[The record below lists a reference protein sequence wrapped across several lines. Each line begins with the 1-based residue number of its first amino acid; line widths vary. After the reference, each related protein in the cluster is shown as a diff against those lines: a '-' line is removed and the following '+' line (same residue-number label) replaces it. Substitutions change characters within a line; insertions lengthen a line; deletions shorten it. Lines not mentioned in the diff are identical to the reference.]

1 MKIPLQ
7 SRLNTSDEPI
17 TSVSEK
23 PQFEYKNSIAWSGT
37 IRNAYVTQGEGF
49 VSTTGEEVQIHS
61 VDGGVAFKYNDK
73 TLTSKYNWVLSDKY
87 KTNPNA
93 TGTKTSSVIYNDLLY
108 TLYDSDDVVS
118 LIISNRDGSNAKQI
132 DLDCNSAVLSSV
144 YKLDIAPVL
153 WTVKTTEVGS
163 NLFDNEVRGYSLDD
177 LETPM
182 LSFDTDD
189 YTPLGDCHSATIF
202 KQANDRITY
211 ALGCDDIDHNRS
223 RVFVFNK
230 NYTEPTIYKWF
241 GCISPSGLITGEP
254 IPDPDI
260 FKNVDR
266 NSNGTYSWDMYGT
279 GTSYIKGQMI
289 GGYTPPTTSK
299 EKFDKLVIET
309 WNENESVRYNMSSND
324 AKLEDDDVDPM
335 RYFVTNF
342 ADNQGIY
349 YDYGQGWLKTYV
361 RKVHRVNRVIS
372 DCYLY
377 TYGAKKTS
385 NLIYRKESLICKGN
399 NQTYSYQE
407 GKLSQR
413 IYTVGRDNKGSN
425 SMLGTIPCVIEII
438 PSDNSTNTQ
447 YLDMQ
452 LYGLATLSF
461 SWMGTLITTGAG
473 DSGYGKYTLH
483 VSEDGK
489 TIDLCVDELNYT
501 IKNSNDIK
509 DFKVEKLADYMFL
522 TNALDAKNLLVEDHD
537 GNISLQRTAVSYNME
552 AILAIEDSAMSPPSA
567 TQSVSNTVF
576 YWAAAFNDKVYNG
589 VYTNNNTTSTS
600 YLLPAIALY
609 MYISPSELSGVTT
622 AVLDNKGTFLN
633 PLLKGL
639 FNEYEGVNIYYTLN
653 TTTTTLYY
661 KTTNKV
667 KETDITKDRYDLYG
681 KKTYDVEKKD
691 TSYTI
696 TSFIYPVAVGS
707 FVTGINY
714 IQPTMLL
721 SENYAVQ
728 LYLSDNRLFAFYL
741 WGNRV
746 YNGDHVFTIYGS
758 NYYYDGQ
765 GIYFLG
771 RGSSYASNQ
780 FVCYALGLKFLA
792 NSGSEAYFYSPFEKR
807 LFIFTGSNTMQPA
820 DLLSGVGFI
829 NDAMFSSHEQ
839 MLYMLTD
846 DNRVVIRSSTDTCAL
861 DDVPDNSHLEGTD
874 QGAAICWKGGFFI
887 YSPYRG
893 TSYRPFRL
901 ETEYLGDDETLQ
913 KCSYIDVL
921 LYKIKEKPV
930 SVTFKVHTL
939 NGIEDKAEVNV
950 ERIGVN
956 DWKGR
961 TYRKR
966 LSPKLSTGNAFKV
979 DIESDDEIAV
989 SFINFEISKAGSGSG
1004 VRR

>member
-23 PQFEYKNSIAWSGT
+23 PQFQYKNSIMWSGT
-37 IRNAYVTQGEGF
+37 IRNAYITQGSGF
-49 VSTTGEEVQIHS
+49 VSTTGHEVNIEQTEK
-61 VDGGVAFKYNDK
+61 GVAFKYGDK
-73 TLTSKYNWVLSDKY
+73 TLRDNYNWVLANKY
-87 KTNPNA
+87 KTSSQA
-93 TGTKTSSVIYNDLLY
+93 TGKRTSSVIYNNKLY
-108 TLYDSDDVVS
+108 TIYDADDVVS
-118 LIISNRDGSNAKQI
+118 LIISNRDGSNPEQI
-132 DLDCNSAVLSSV
+132 DLDCSSAVLSSV
-144 YKLDIAPVL
+144 YKVNKAPIL
-153 WTVKTTEVGS
+153 WLVKTTEVGN
-163 NLFDNEVRGYSLDD
+163 NLFDNTVRGYSLED
-177 LETPM
+177 LDTPL
-182 LSFDTDD
+182 LSYDTDD
-189 YTPLGDCHSATIF
+189 YIPLGDCNSATVF
-202 KQANDRITY
+202 MQSNGKVSY
-211 ALGCDDIDHNRS
+211 VLGCDDIDHNRS
-223 RVFVFNK
+223 KVFVFNK
-230 NYTEPTIYKWF
+230 STTEPTIYKWF
-241 GCISPSGLITGEP
+241 GCVGPSGIITGEP

-279 GTSYIKGQMI
+279 TTNYIKGQLI
-289 GGYTPPTTSK
+289 GGYIPPVTSK
-299 EKFDKLVIET
+299 EKFDKIVIES

-324 AKLEDDDVDPM
+324 TKLEDGDVDPV

-349 YDYGQGWLKTYV
+349 YDYGQGWLKTYI
-361 RKVHRVNRVIS
+361 RKVHRTNRIIEE
-372 DCYLY
+372 CYLY
-377 TYGAKKTS
+377 TYGAKRIS
-385 NLIYRKESLICKGN
+385 NLPYRKESLICKGN
-399 NQTYSYQE
+399 NQVYNYNE
-407 GKLSQR
+407 GELNQR

-438 PSDNSTNTQ
+438 PSDNTTNTQ

-473 DSGYGKYTLH
+473 DSGYGNYTIVVDDNQIH
-483 VSEDGK
+483 
-489 TIDLCVDELNYT
+489 LCVDELNYT
-501 IKNSNDIK
+501 IKQSNDIS
-509 DFKVEKLADYMFL
+509 DFHVEKLADYMFL
-522 TNALDAKNLLVEDHD
+522 TNILDNKNLLVESHD
-537 GNISLQRTAVSYNME
+537 GNISLERTAVSYNME
-552 AILAIEDSAMSPPSA
+552 AILNIEESTMSAPSA

-609 MYISPSELSGVTT
+609 MYISPTELSDVTT

-639 FNEYEGVNIYYTLN
+639 FSEYESVNVYYTLN

-667 KETDITKDRYDLYG
+667 KESDITKDRYDLYG
-681 KKTYDVEKKD
+681 KKTFDVSKKD
-691 TSYTI
+691 TSYAI
-696 TSFIYPVAVGS
+696 TSFIYPVAAGS

-820 DLLSGVGFI
+820 DLLSEVGLI
-829 NDAMFSSHEQ
+829 TDAMFSSHEQ

-846 DNRVVIRSSTDTCAL
+846 DNRVIIRSSTDTCAL

-874 QGAAICWKGGFFI
+874 DGAAICWKNGFFI
-887 YSPYRG
+887 YSPYKG
-893 TSYRPFRL
+893 TSFRPFKL
-901 ETEYLGDDETLQ
+901 GTEYLGDDENLQ

-921 LYKIKEKPV
+921 LYKLKDKPIK
-930 SVTFKVHTL
+930 VTFKVHTL
-939 NGIEDKAEVNV
+939 NGIEEKTEI
-950 ERIGVN
+950 ETETIGVK

-966 LSPKLSTGNAFKV
+966 FSPRLSTGNAFKIS
-979 DIESDDEIAV
+979 IESDDEIAV
-989 SFINFEISKAGSGSG
+989 SFINFEMSTVGKGSG

>member
-17 TSVSEK
+17 TSVSEH
-23 PQFEYKNSIAWSGT
+23 PQFQYKNSIMWNGT
-37 IRNAYVTQGEGF
+37 IRNAYTTQGSGF
-49 VSTTGEEVQIHS
+49 VSTTGHEVNIEQTEK
-61 VDGGVAFKYNDK
+61 GVAFKYGDK
-73 TLTSKYNWVLSDKY
+73 TLRDNYNWVLANKY
-87 KTNPNA
+87 KTSPQA
-93 TGTKTSSVIYNDLLY
+93 TGKRTSSVIYNNKLY
-108 TLYDSDDVVS
+108 TIYDADDVVS
-118 LIISNRDGSNAKQI
+118 LIISNRDGSNPEQI
-132 DLDCNSAVLSSV
+132 DLDCSSAVLSSV
-144 YKLDIAPVL
+144 YKVNKAPIL
-153 WTVKTTEVGS
+153 WLVKTTEVGN
-163 NLFDNEVRGYSLDD
+163 NLFDNAVRGYSLED
-177 LETPM
+177 LDTAL
-182 LSFDTDD
+182 LSYDTDD
-189 YTPLGDCHSATIF
+189 YIPLGDCNSATVF
-202 KQANDRITY
+202 MQSNGKVSY
-211 ALGCDDIDHNRS
+211 VLGCDDIDHNRS
-223 RVFVFNK
+223 KVFVFNK
-230 NYTEPTIYKWF
+230 NTTEPTIYKWF
-241 GCISPSGLITGEP
+241 GCVGPSGIITGEP
-254 IPDPDI
+254 IPDPDM
-260 FKNVDR
+260 FKNIDR

-279 GTSYIKGQMI
+279 TTNYIKGQLI
-289 GGYTPPTTSK
+289 GGYIPPVTSK
-299 EKFDKLVIET
+299 EKFDKIVIES

-324 AKLEDDDVDPM
+324 TKLEDDDVDPV

-361 RKVHRVNRVIS
+361 RKVHRTDRVIEE
-372 DCYLY
+372 CYLY
-377 TYGAKKTS
+377 TYGAKRIN
-385 NLIYRKESLICKGN
+385 NLPYRKESLICKGN
-399 NQTYSYQE
+399 NQVYNYTE
-407 GKLSQR
+407 GNLNQR

-438 PSDNSTNTQ
+438 PSDNTTNTQ

-473 DSGYGKYTLH
+473 DSGYGNYTIVVDDNQIH
-483 VSEDGK
+483 
-489 TIDLCVDELNYT
+489 LCVDELNYT
-501 IKNSNDIK
+501 IKQSNDIS
-509 DFKVEKLADYMFL
+509 DFHVEKLADYMFL
-522 TNALDAKNLLVEDHD
+522 TNILDNKNLLVESHD
-537 GNISLQRTAVSYNME
+537 GNISLERTAVSYNME
-552 AILAIEDSAMSPPSA
+552 AILSIEESTMSAPSA

-600 YLLPAIALY
+600 YLLPAVALY
-609 MYISPSELSGVTT
+609 MYISPTELSSVTT

-639 FNEYEGVNIYYTLN
+639 FSEYEGVNVYYTLN

-667 KETDITKDRYDLYG
+667 KEADITKDRYDLYG
-681 KKTYDVEKKD
+681 KKTFDVSKKD

-728 LYLSDNRLFAFYL
+728 LYLSDNKLFAFYL

-820 DLLSGVGFI
+820 DLLSEVGLI
-829 NDAMFSSHEQ
+829 TDAMFSSHEQ

-846 DNRVVIRSSTDTCAL
+846 DNRVIIRSSTDTCAL

-874 QGAAICWKGGFFI
+874 DGAAICWKNGFFI
-887 YSPYRG
+887 YSPYKG
-893 TSYRPFRL
+893 TSFRPFKL
-901 ETEYLGDDETLQ
+901 ETEYLGDDENLQ

-921 LYKIKEKPV
+921 LYKLKDKPIK
-930 SVTFKVHTL
+930 VTFKVHTL
-939 NGIEDKAEVNV
+939 NGIEEKTETETEV
-950 ERIGVN
+950 IGVK

-966 LSPKLSTGNAFKV
+966 FSPRLSTGNAFKIS
-979 DIESDDEIAV
+979 IESDDEIAV
-989 SFINFEISKAGSGSG
+989 SFINFEMSTVGKGSG

>member
-17 TSVSEK
+17 TSVSEH
-23 PQFEYKNSIAWSGT
+23 PQFQYKNSMMWNGT
-37 IRNAYVTQGEGF
+37 IRNAYTTQGSGF
-49 VSTTGEEVQIHS
+49 VSTTGHEVNIEQTEK
-61 VDGGVAFKYNDK
+61 GVAFKYGDK
-73 TLTSKYNWVLSDKY
+73 TLRDNYNWVLANKY
-87 KTNPNA
+87 KTSSQA
-93 TGTKTSSVIYNDLLY
+93 TGKRTSSVIYNNKLY
-108 TLYDSDDVVS
+108 TIYDADDVVS
-118 LIISNRDGSNAKQI
+118 LIISNRDGSNPEQI
-132 DLDCNSAVLSSV
+132 DLDCSSAVLSSV
-144 YKLDIAPVL
+144 YKVNKAPIL
-153 WTVKTTEVGS
+153 WLVKTTEVGN
-163 NLFDNEVRGYSLDD
+163 NLFDNAVRGYSLED
-177 LETPM
+177 LDTPL
-182 LSFDTDD
+182 LSYDTDD
-189 YTPLGDCHSATIF
+189 YIPLGDCNSATVF
-202 KQANDRITY
+202 MQSNDKVSY
-211 ALGCDDIDHNRS
+211 VLGCDDIDHNRS
-223 RVFVFNK
+223 KVFVFNK
-230 NYTEPTIYKWF
+230 NTTEPTIYKWF
-241 GCISPSGLITGEP
+241 GCVGPSGIITGEP
-254 IPDPDI
+254 IPDPDT
-260 FKNVDR
+260 FKNIDR

-279 GTSYIKGQMI
+279 TTNYIKGQLI
-289 GGYTPPTTSK
+289 GGYIPPVTSK
-299 EKFDKLVIET
+299 EKFDKIVIES

-324 AKLEDDDVDPM
+324 AKLEDDDVDPV

-361 RKVHRVNRVIS
+361 RKVHRTDRVIEE
-372 DCYLY
+372 CYLY
-377 TYGAKKTS
+377 TYGAKRVN
-385 NLIYRKESLICKGN
+385 NLPYRKESLICKGN
-399 NQTYSYQE
+399 NQVYNYTE
-407 GKLSQR
+407 GNLNQR

-438 PSDNSTNTQ
+438 PSDNTTNTQ

-473 DSGYGKYTLH
+473 DSGYGNYTIVVDDNQIH
-483 VSEDGK
+483 
-489 TIDLCVDELNYT
+489 LCVDELNYT
-501 IKNSNDIK
+501 IKQSNDIS
-509 DFKVEKLADYMFL
+509 DFHVEKLADYMFL
-522 TNALDAKNLLVEDHD
+522 TNILDNKNLLVESHD
-537 GNISLQRTAVSYNME
+537 GNLSLERTAVSYNME
-552 AILAIEDSAMSPPSA
+552 AILSIEESAMSAPSA

-600 YLLPAIALY
+600 YLLPAVALY
-609 MYISPSELSGVTT
+609 MYISPTELSNVTT

-639 FNEYEGVNIYYTLN
+639 FSEYEGVNVYYTLN

-667 KETDITKDRYDLYG
+667 KEADITKDRYDLYG
-681 KKTYDVEKKD
+681 KKTFDVSKKD

-696 TSFIYPVAVGS
+696 TSFIYPVAAGS

-728 LYLSDNRLFAFYL
+728 LYLSDNKLFAFYL

-820 DLLSGVGFI
+820 DLLSEVGLI
-829 NDAMFSSHEQ
+829 TDAMFSSHEQ

-846 DNRVVIRSSTDTCAL
+846 DNRVIIRSSTDTCAL

-874 QGAAICWKGGFFI
+874 DGAAICWKNGFFI
-887 YSPYRG
+887 YSPYKG
-893 TSYRPFRL
+893 TSFRPFKL
-901 ETEYLGDDETLQ
+901 ETEYLGDDENLQ

-921 LYKIKEKPV
+921 LYKLKDKPIK
-930 SVTFKVHTL
+930 VTFKVHTL
-939 NGIEDKAEVNV
+939 NGIEEKTETETEV
-950 ERIGVN
+950 IGVK

-966 LSPKLSTGNAFKV
+966 FSPRLSTGNAFKIS
-979 DIESDDEIAV
+979 IESDDEIAV
-989 SFINFEISKAGSGSG
+989 SFINFEMSTVGKGSG

>member
-17 TSVSEK
+17 TSVSEH
-23 PQFEYKNSIAWSGT
+23 PQFQYKNSIMWNGT
-37 IRNAYVTQGEGF
+37 IRNAYTTQGSGF
-49 VSTTGEEVQIHS
+49 VSTTGHEVNIEQTEK
-61 VDGGVAFKYNDK
+61 GVAFKYGDK
-73 TLTSKYNWVLSDKY
+73 TLRDNYNWVLANKY
-87 KTNPNA
+87 KTSSQA
-93 TGTKTSSVIYNDLLY
+93 TGKRTSSVIYNNKLY
-108 TLYDSDDVVS
+108 TIYDADDVVS
-118 LIISNRDGSNAKQI
+118 LIISNRDGSNPEQI
-132 DLDCNSAVLSSV
+132 DLDCSSAVLSSV
-144 YKLDIAPVL
+144 YKVNKAPIL
-153 WTVKTTEVGS
+153 WLVKTTEVGN
-163 NLFDNEVRGYSLDD
+163 NLFDNAVRGYSLED
-177 LETPM
+177 LDTPL
-182 LSFDTDD
+182 LSYDTDD
-189 YTPLGDCHSATIF
+189 YIPLGDCNSATVF
-202 KQANDRITY
+202 MQSNGKVSY
-211 ALGCDDIDHNRS
+211 VLGCDDIDHNRS
-223 RVFVFNK
+223 KVFVFNK
-230 NYTEPTIYKWF
+230 STTEPTIYKWF
-241 GCISPSGLITGEP
+241 GCVGPSGIITGEP
-254 IPDPDI
+254 IPDPDT
-260 FKNVDR
+260 FKNIDR

-279 GTSYIKGQMI
+279 TTNYIKGQLI
-289 GGYTPPTTSK
+289 GGYIPPVTSK
-299 EKFDKLVIET
+299 EKFDKIVIES

-324 AKLEDDDVDPM
+324 AKLEDDDVDPV

-361 RKVHRVNRVIS
+361 RKVHRTDRVIEE
-372 DCYLY
+372 CYLY
-377 TYGAKKTS
+377 TYGAKRVN
-385 NLIYRKESLICKGN
+385 NLPYRKESLICKGN
-399 NQTYSYQE
+399 NQVYNYTE
-407 GKLSQR
+407 GNLNQR

-438 PSDNSTNTQ
+438 PSDNTTNTQ

-473 DSGYGKYTLH
+473 DSGYGNYTIVVDDNQIH
-483 VSEDGK
+483 
-489 TIDLCVDELNYT
+489 LCVDELNYT
-501 IKNSNDIK
+501 IKQSNDVS
-509 DFKVEKLADYMFL
+509 DFHVEKLADYMFL
-522 TNALDAKNLLVEDHD
+522 TNILDNKNLLVESHD
-537 GNISLQRTAVSYNME
+537 GNLSLERTAVSYNME
-552 AILAIEDSAMSPPSA
+552 AILSIEESTMSAPSA

-600 YLLPAIALY
+600 YLLPAVALY
-609 MYISPSELSGVTT
+609 MYINPTELSNVTT

-639 FNEYEGVNIYYTLN
+639 FSEYEGVNVYYTLN

-667 KETDITKDRYDLYG
+667 KEADITKDRYDLYG
-681 KKTYDVEKKD
+681 KKTFDVSKKD

-696 TSFIYPVAVGS
+696 TSFIYPVAAGS

-728 LYLSDNRLFAFYL
+728 LYLSDNKLFAFYL

-820 DLLSGVGFI
+820 DLLSEVGLI
-829 NDAMFSSHEQ
+829 TDAMFSSHEQ

-846 DNRVVIRSSTDTCAL
+846 DNRVIIRSSTDTCAL

-874 QGAAICWKGGFFI
+874 DGAAICWKNGFFI
-887 YSPYRG
+887 YSPYKG
-893 TSYRPFRL
+893 TSFRPFKL
-901 ETEYLGDDETLQ
+901 ETEYLGDDENLQ

-921 LYKIKEKPV
+921 LYKLKDKPIK
-930 SVTFKVHTL
+930 VTFKVHTL
-939 NGIEDKAEVNV
+939 NGIEEKTETETEV
-950 ERIGVN
+950 IGVK

-966 LSPKLSTGNAFKV
+966 FSPRLSTGNAFKIS
-979 DIESDDEIAV
+979 IESDDEIAV
-989 SFINFEISKAGSGSG
+989 SFINFEMSTVGKGSG

>member
-17 TSVSEK
+17 TSVSEH
-23 PQFEYKNSIAWSGT
+23 PQFQYKNSMMWNGT
-37 IRNAYVTQGEGF
+37 IRNAYTTQGSGF
-49 VSTTGEEVQIHS
+49 VSTTGHEVNIEQTEK
-61 VDGGVAFKYNDK
+61 GVAFKYGDK
-73 TLTSKYNWVLSDKY
+73 TLRDNYNWVLANKY
-87 KTNPNA
+87 KTSSQA
-93 TGTKTSSVIYNDLLY
+93 TGKRTSSVIYNNKLY
-108 TLYDSDDVVS
+108 TIYDADDVVS
-118 LIISNRDGSNAKQI
+118 LIISNRDGSNPEQI
-132 DLDCNSAVLSSV
+132 DLDCSSAVLSSV
-144 YKLDIAPVL
+144 YKVNKAPIL
-153 WTVKTTEVGS
+153 WLVKTTEVGN
-163 NLFDNEVRGYSLDD
+163 NLFDNAVRGYSLED
-177 LETPM
+177 LDTPL
-182 LSFDTDD
+182 LSYDTDD
-189 YTPLGDCHSATIF
+189 YIPLGDCNSATVF
-202 KQANDRITY
+202 MQSNGKVSY
-211 ALGCDDIDHNRS
+211 VLGCDDIDHNRS
-223 RVFVFNK
+223 KVFVFNK
-230 NYTEPTIYKWF
+230 NTTEPTIYKWF
-241 GCISPSGLITGEP
+241 GCVGPSGIITGEP
-254 IPDPDI
+254 IPDPDT
-260 FKNVDR
+260 FKNIDR

-279 GTSYIKGQMI
+279 TTNYIKGQLI
-289 GGYTPPTTSK
+289 GGYIPPVTSK
-299 EKFDKLVIET
+299 EKFDKIVIES

-324 AKLEDDDVDPM
+324 AKLEDDDVDPV

-361 RKVHRVNRVIS
+361 RKVHRTDRVIEE
-372 DCYLY
+372 CYLY
-377 TYGAKKTS
+377 TYGAKRVN
-385 NLIYRKESLICKGN
+385 NLPYRKESLICKGN
-399 NQTYSYQE
+399 NQVYNYTE
-407 GKLSQR
+407 GNLNQR

-438 PSDNSTNTQ
+438 PSDNTTNTQ

-473 DSGYGKYTLH
+473 DSGYGNYTIVVDDNQIH
-483 VSEDGK
+483 
-489 TIDLCVDELNYT
+489 LCVDELNYT
-501 IKNSNDIK
+501 IKQSNDVS
-509 DFKVEKLADYMFL
+509 DFHVEKLADYMFL
-522 TNALDAKNLLVEDHD
+522 TNILDNKNLLVESHD
-537 GNISLQRTAVSYNME
+537 GNLSLERTAVSYNME
-552 AILAIEDSAMSPPSA
+552 AILSIEESTMSAPSA

-600 YLLPAIALY
+600 YLLPAVALY
-609 MYISPSELSGVTT
+609 MYISPTELSNVTT

-639 FNEYEGVNIYYTLN
+639 FSEYEGVNVYYTLN

-667 KETDITKDRYDLYG
+667 KEADITKDRYDLYG
-681 KKTYDVEKKD
+681 KKTFDVSKKD

-696 TSFIYPVAVGS
+696 TSFIYPVAAGS

-728 LYLSDNRLFAFYL
+728 LYLSDNKLFAFYL

-820 DLLSGVGFI
+820 DLLSEVGLI
-829 NDAMFSSHEQ
+829 TDAMFSSHEQ

-846 DNRVVIRSSTDTCAL
+846 DNRVIIRSSTDTCAL

-874 QGAAICWKGGFFI
+874 DGAAICWKNGFFI
-887 YSPYRG
+887 YSPYKG
-893 TSYRPFRL
+893 TSFRPFKL
-901 ETEYLGDDETLQ
+901 ETEYLGDDENLQ

-921 LYKIKEKPV
+921 LYKLKDKPIK
-930 SVTFKVHTL
+930 VTFKVHTL
-939 NGIEDKAEVNV
+939 NGIEEKTETETEV
-950 ERIGVN
+950 IGVK

-966 LSPKLSTGNAFKV
+966 FSPRLSTGNAFKIS
-979 DIESDDEIAV
+979 IESDDEIAV
-989 SFINFEISKAGSGSG
+989 SFINFEMSTVGKGSG

>member
-17 TSVSEK
+17 TSVSEQ
-23 PQFEYKNSIAWSGT
+23 PQFQYKNSVMWSGT
-37 IRNAYVTQGEGF
+37 IRNAYITQGSGF
-49 VSTTGEEVQIHS
+49 VSTTGHEVNIEQTEK
-61 VDGGVAFKYNDK
+61 GVAFKYGDK
-73 TLTSKYNWVLSDKY
+73 TLRDNYNWVLAEKH
-87 KTNPNA
+87 KTSPQA
-93 TGTKTSSVIYNDLLY
+93 TGKRTSSVIYNNKLY
-108 TLYDSDDVVS
+108 TLYDADDVVS
-118 LIISNRDGSNAKQI
+118 LIISNRDGSDPEQI
-132 DLDCNSAVLSSV
+132 DLDCSSAVLSSV
-144 YKLDIAPVL
+144 YKVNKAPIL
-153 WTVKTTEVGS
+153 WLVKTTEVGN
-163 NLFDNEVRGYSLDD
+163 NLFDNAVRGYSLED
-177 LETPM
+177 LNTPL
-182 LSFDTDD
+182 LSYDTDD
-189 YTPLGDCHSATIF
+189 YIPLGDCHSATVF
-202 KQANDRITY
+202 MQSNGKVSY
-211 ALGCDDIDHNRS
+211 VLGCDDIDHNRS
-223 RVFVFNK
+223 KVFVFNK
-230 NYTEPTIYKWF
+230 NTTEPTIYKWF
-241 GCISPSGLITGEP
+241 GCVGPSGIITGEP
-254 IPDPDI
+254 IPDPDT

-266 NSNGTYSWDMYGT
+266 NSNGTYSWDMYST
-279 GTSYIKGQMI
+279 TSNYIKGQLI
-289 GGYTPPTTSK
+289 GGYIPPVTSK
-299 EKFDKLVIET
+299 EKFDKIIIES

-324 AKLEDDDVDPM
+324 TKLEDDDVDPM

-361 RKVHRVNRVIS
+361 RKVHRTNRVIS
-372 DCYLY
+372 ECYLY
-377 TYGAKKTS
+377 TYGAKRIN
-385 NLIYRKESLICKGN
+385 NLPYRKESLICKGN
-399 NQTYSYQE
+399 NQVYNYNE
-407 GKLSQR
+407 GKLNQR

-438 PSDNSTNTQ
+438 PSDNTTNTQ

-473 DSGYGKYTLH
+473 DSGYGNYTIVVDDKQIH
-483 VSEDGK
+483 
-489 TIDLCVDELNYT
+489 LCVDELNYT
-501 IKNSNDIK
+501 IKESNDIN
-509 DFKVEKLADYMFL
+509 DFHVEKLADYMFL
-522 TNALDAKNLLVEDHD
+522 TNILDNKNLLVESHD
-537 GNISLQRTAVSYNME
+537 GNISLERTAVSYNME
-552 AILAIEDSAMSPPSA
+552 AILSIEESTMSAPSA

-589 VYTNNNTTSTS
+589 IYTNNNTTSTS
-600 YLLPAIALY
+600 YLLPAVALY
-609 MYISPSELSGVTT
+609 MYISPTELSGVTT

-639 FNEYEGVNIYYTLN
+639 FSEYEGVNVYYTLN

-681 KKTYDVEKKD
+681 KKTFDVGKKD

-820 DLLSGVGFI
+820 DLLSGVGLI
-829 NDAMFSSHEQ
+829 TDAMFSSHEQ

-846 DNRVVIRSSTDTCAL
+846 DNRVIIRSSTDTCAL

-874 QGAAICWKGGFFI
+874 DGAAICWKNGFFI
-887 YSPYRG
+887 YSPYKG
-893 TSYRPFRL
+893 TSFRPFKL
-901 ETEYLGDDETLQ
+901 ETEYLGDDENLQ

-921 LYKIKEKPV
+921 LYKLKDKPIK
-930 SVTFKVHTL
+930 VTFKVHTL
-939 NGIEDKAEVNV
+939 NGIEEKTEAETVA
-950 ERIGVN
+950 IGVK

-961 TYRKR
+961 TYRER
-966 LSPKLSTGNAFKV
+966 FSPRLSTGNAFKI

-989 SFINFEISKAGSGSG
+989 SFINFEMSTVGKGSG

>member
-17 TSVSEK
+17 TSVSEH
-23 PQFEYKNSIAWSGT
+23 PQFQYKNSIMWNGT
-37 IRNAYVTQGEGF
+37 IRNAYTTQGSGF
-49 VSTTGEEVQIHS
+49 VSTTGHEVNIEQTEK
-61 VDGGVAFKYNDK
+61 GVAFKYGDK
-73 TLTSKYNWVLSDKY
+73 TLRDNYNWVLANKY
-87 KTNPNA
+87 KTSPQA
-93 TGTKTSSVIYNDLLY
+93 TGKRTSSVIYNNKLY
-108 TLYDSDDVVS
+108 TIYDADDVVS
-118 LIISNRDGSNAKQI
+118 LIISNRDGSNPEQI
-132 DLDCNSAVLSSV
+132 DLDCSSAVLSSV
-144 YKLDIAPVL
+144 YKVNKAPIL
-153 WTVKTTEVGS
+153 WLVKTTEVGN
-163 NLFDNEVRGYSLDD
+163 NLFDNAVRGYSLED
-177 LETPM
+177 LDTPL
-182 LSFDTDD
+182 LSYDTDD
-189 YTPLGDCHSATIF
+189 YIPLGDCNSATVF
-202 KQANDRITY
+202 MQSNDKVSY
-211 ALGCDDIDHNRS
+211 VLGCDDIDHNRS
-223 RVFVFNK
+223 KVFVFNK
-230 NYTEPTIYKWF
+230 NTTEPTIYKWF
-241 GCISPSGLITGEP
+241 GCVGPSGIITGEP

-260 FKNVDR
+260 FKNIDR

-279 GTSYIKGQMI
+279 TTNYIKGQLI
-289 GGYTPPTTSK
+289 GGYIPPVTSK
-299 EKFDKLVIET
+299 EKFDKIVIES

-324 AKLEDDDVDPM
+324 TKLEDDDVDPV
-335 RYFVTNF
+335 RYFVTNY

-361 RKVHRVNRVIS
+361 RKVHRTDRVIEE
-372 DCYLY
+372 CYLY
-377 TYGAKKTS
+377 TYGAKRVS
-385 NLIYRKESLICKGN
+385 NLPYRKESLICKGN
-399 NQTYSYQE
+399 NQVYNYTE
-407 GKLSQR
+407 GNLNQR

-438 PSDNSTNTQ
+438 PSDNTTNTQ

-473 DSGYGKYTLH
+473 DSGYGNYTIVVDDNQIH
-483 VSEDGK
+483 
-489 TIDLCVDELNYT
+489 LCVDELNYT
-501 IKNSNDIK
+501 IKQSNDIS
-509 DFKVEKLADYMFL
+509 DFHVEKLADYMFL
-522 TNALDAKNLLVEDHD
+522 TNILDNKNLLVESHD
-537 GNISLQRTAVSYNME
+537 GNISLERTAVSYNME
-552 AILAIEDSAMSPPSA
+552 AILSIEESTMSAPSA

-600 YLLPAIALY
+600 YLLPAVALY
-609 MYISPSELSGVTT
+609 MYISPTELSNVTT

-639 FNEYEGVNIYYTLN
+639 FSEYEGVNVYYTLN

-667 KETDITKDRYDLYG
+667 KEADITKDRYDLYG
-681 KKTYDVEKKD
+681 KKTFDVSKKD

-696 TSFIYPVAVGS
+696 TSFIYPVAAGS

-728 LYLSDNRLFAFYL
+728 LYLSDNKLFAFYL

-820 DLLSGVGFI
+820 DLLSEVGLI
-829 NDAMFSSHEQ
+829 TDAMFSSHEQ

-846 DNRVVIRSSTDTCAL
+846 DNRVIIRSSTDTCAL

-874 QGAAICWKGGFFI
+874 DGAAICWKNGFFI
-887 YSPYRG
+887 YSPYKG
-893 TSYRPFRL
+893 TSFRPFKL
-901 ETEYLGDDETLQ
+901 ETEYLGDDENLQ

-921 LYKIKEKPV
+921 LYKLKDKPIK
-930 SVTFKVHTL
+930 VTFKVHTL
-939 NGIEDKAEVNV
+939 NGIEEKTETETEV
-950 ERIGVN
+950 IGVK

-966 LSPKLSTGNAFKV
+966 FSPRLSTGNAFKIS
-979 DIESDDEIAV
+979 IESDDEIAV
-989 SFINFEISKAGSGSG
+989 SFINFEISTVGKGSG

>member
-17 TSVSEK
+17 TSVSEH
-23 PQFEYKNSIAWSGT
+23 PQFQYKNSMMWNGT
-37 IRNAYVTQGEGF
+37 IRNAYTTQGSGF
-49 VSTTGEEVQIHS
+49 VSTTGHEVNIEQTEK
-61 VDGGVAFKYNDK
+61 GVAFKYGDK
-73 TLTSKYNWVLSDKY
+73 TLRDNYNWVLANKY
-87 KTNPNA
+87 KTSSQA
-93 TGTKTSSVIYNDLLY
+93 TGKRTSSVIYNNKLY
-108 TLYDSDDVVS
+108 TIYDADDVVS
-118 LIISNRDGSNAKQI
+118 LIISNRDGSNPEQI
-132 DLDCNSAVLSSV
+132 DLDCSSAVLSSV
-144 YKLDIAPVL
+144 YKVNKAPIL
-153 WTVKTTEVGS
+153 WLVKTTEVGN
-163 NLFDNEVRGYSLDD
+163 NLFDNAVRGYSLED
-177 LETPM
+177 LDTPL
-182 LSFDTDD
+182 LSYDTDD
-189 YTPLGDCHSATIF
+189 YIPLGDCNSATVF
-202 KQANDRITY
+202 MQSNDKVSY
-211 ALGCDDIDHNRS
+211 VLGCDDIDHNRS
-223 RVFVFNK
+223 KVFVFNK
-230 NYTEPTIYKWF
+230 NTTEPTIYKWF
-241 GCISPSGLITGEP
+241 GCVGPSGIITGEP
-254 IPDPDI
+254 IPDPDT
-260 FKNVDR
+260 FKNIDR

-279 GTSYIKGQMI
+279 TTNYIKGQLI
-289 GGYTPPTTSK
+289 GGYIPPVTSK
-299 EKFDKLVIET
+299 EKFDKIVIES

-324 AKLEDDDVDPM
+324 AKLEDDDVDPV

-361 RKVHRVNRVIS
+361 RKVHRTDRVIEE
-372 DCYLY
+372 CYLY
-377 TYGAKKTS
+377 TYGAKRVN
-385 NLIYRKESLICKGN
+385 NLPYRKESLICKGN
-399 NQTYSYQE
+399 NQVYNYTE
-407 GKLSQR
+407 GNLNQR

-438 PSDNSTNTQ
+438 PSDNTTNTQ

-473 DSGYGKYTLH
+473 DSGYGNYTIVVDDNQIH
-483 VSEDGK
+483 
-489 TIDLCVDELNYT
+489 LCVDELNYT
-501 IKNSNDIK
+501 IKQSNDIS
-509 DFKVEKLADYMFL
+509 DFHVEKLADYMFL
-522 TNALDAKNLLVEDHD
+522 TNILDNKNLLVESHD
-537 GNISLQRTAVSYNME
+537 GNISLERTAVSYNME
-552 AILAIEDSAMSPPSA
+552 AILSIEESTMSAPSA

-600 YLLPAIALY
+600 YLLPAVALY
-609 MYISPSELSGVTT
+609 MYISPTELSNVTT

-639 FNEYEGVNIYYTLN
+639 FSEYEGVNVYYTLN

-667 KETDITKDRYDLYG
+667 KEADITKDRYDLYG
-681 KKTYDVEKKD
+681 KKTFDVSKKD

-696 TSFIYPVAVGS
+696 TSFIYPVAAGS

-728 LYLSDNRLFAFYL
+728 LYLSDNKLFAFYL

-820 DLLSGVGFI
+820 DLLSEVGLI
-829 NDAMFSSHEQ
+829 TDAMFSSHEQ

-846 DNRVVIRSSTDTCAL
+846 DNRVIIRSSTDTCAL

-874 QGAAICWKGGFFI
+874 DGAAICWKNGFFI
-887 YSPYRG
+887 YSPYKG
-893 TSYRPFRL
+893 TSFRPFKL
-901 ETEYLGDDETLQ
+901 ETEYLGDDENLQ

-921 LYKIKEKPV
+921 LYKLKDKPIK
-930 SVTFKVHTL
+930 VTFKVHTL
-939 NGIEDKAEVNV
+939 NGIEEKTETETEV
-950 ERIGVN
+950 IGVK

-966 LSPKLSTGNAFKV
+966 FSPRLSTGNAFKIS
-979 DIESDDEIAV
+979 IESDDEIAV
-989 SFINFEISKAGSGSG
+989 SFINFEMSTVGKGSG